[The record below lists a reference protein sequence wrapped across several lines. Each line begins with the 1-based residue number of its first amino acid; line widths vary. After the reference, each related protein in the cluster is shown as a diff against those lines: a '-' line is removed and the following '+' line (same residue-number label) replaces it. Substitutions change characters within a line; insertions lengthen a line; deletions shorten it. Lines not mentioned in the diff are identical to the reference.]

1 MEVDERMSSSSIS
14 DKLFTIRYKVDDQS
28 HLIIKDHDTCLQCV
42 TKDCTFFCPSDVY
55 EWEEEMKMTTVAYE
69 NCIECGTCRIACP
82 PHNIHW
88 VYPKGGY
95 GITYKYG

>member
-1 MEVDERMSSSSIS
+1 MSESIS
-14 DKLFTIRYKVDDQS
+14 DKLFTIRYKCDDVS
-28 HLIIKDHDTCLQCV
+28 HLIIKDHANCLQCAK
-42 TKDCTFFCPSDVY
+42 KDCNYFCPSDVY
-55 EWEEEMKMTTVAYE
+55 EWEKKAKITTVAYE

-82 PHNIHW
+82 YDNIEW

>member
-1 MEVDERMSSSSIS
+1 MSDSIS
-14 DKLFTIRYKVDDQS
+14 DKLFTIRFKCDDVS
-28 HLIIKDHDTCLQCV
+28 HLIIKERDNCLKCAK
-42 TKDCTFFCPSDVY
+42 KDCNYFCPSDVY
-55 EWEEEMKMTTVAYE
+55 DWDKKQKLTTVAYE

-82 PHNIHW
+82 YDNIDW